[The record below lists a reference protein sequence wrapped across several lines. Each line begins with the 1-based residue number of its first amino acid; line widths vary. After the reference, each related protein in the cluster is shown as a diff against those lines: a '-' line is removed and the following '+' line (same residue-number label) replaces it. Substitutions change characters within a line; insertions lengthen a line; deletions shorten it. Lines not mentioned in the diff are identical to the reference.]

1 MTEQTKRPTTEAER
15 ARRPYVKPQ
24 VLSRESLEAVAVVC
38 SGPGAK
44 GDPIACPGGP
54 LNS

>member
-1 MTEQTKRPTTEAER
+1 MTDQQKNPSSETKR
-15 ARRPYVKPQ
+15 ARRPYVKPE

-38 SGPGAK
+38 TGAGAK
-44 GDPIACPGGP
+44 ANPFECPSGP